1 MIHQE
6 LPGGFGAILFFF
18 FPTLSIMDTY
28 SFYSERIC
36 ICMCTCV
43 YVHIYIMCGFS
54 LQQAERVDWDRH
66 VGASDPGF
74 VEFSACLTI
83 S

>member
-43 YVHIYIMCGFS
+43 YVHIYIMCGFF